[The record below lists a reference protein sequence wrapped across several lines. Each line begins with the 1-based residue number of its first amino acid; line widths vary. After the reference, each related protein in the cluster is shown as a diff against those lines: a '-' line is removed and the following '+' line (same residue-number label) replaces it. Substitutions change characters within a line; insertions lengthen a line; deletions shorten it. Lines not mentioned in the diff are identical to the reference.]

1 MIFYCGLMVHITG
14 TRAQKVF
21 CCTSAHITET
31 VLAHDQH
38 WEHPINTTLEALSI
52 LILWNKSW
60 YAHVFFSV
68 MTDNS

>member
-1 MIFYCGLMVHITG
+1 MYT
-14 TRAQKVF
+14 QKPQNL
-21 CCTSAHITET
+21 T
-31 VLAHDQH
+31 D
-38 WEHPINTTLEALSI
+38 PINTTLEALSI